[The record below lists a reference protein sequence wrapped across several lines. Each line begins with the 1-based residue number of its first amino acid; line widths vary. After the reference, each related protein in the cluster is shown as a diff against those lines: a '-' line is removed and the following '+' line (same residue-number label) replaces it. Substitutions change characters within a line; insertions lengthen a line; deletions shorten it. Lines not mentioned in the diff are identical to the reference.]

1 MRNMSNLEKRTILLN
16 TIFNFGSSLVS
27 NFVSIYL
34 FIYTKSI
41 PMMCLYIIVRIGMFP
56 LFFIIGSKLAKKHPF
71 TLTYTLGL
79 SLITCALIY
88 ALTAGKLFDA
98 NPYYVLI
105 AAAIIGSGEGFYYF
119 SANTCNQIVSTI
131 ETRSTF
137 LSFNGMF
144 TNISSLLAPI
154 FASFILSL
162 NVDEMIGYKRMLLTI
177 IIVFIFVIFVA
188 MSMNKRSEDEDSHI
202 HTALS
207 LKNDKKWKDHNT
219 AVFLYGLRNGLE
231 LNTISILLY
240 TVAGSGGLYSKLN
253 ILFSFITI
261 VSYRVIRRF
270 LDKDKIDRTF
280 KLGVVLK
287 ILGTYSLIFIPNVAG
302 AIIYGVSNAFATVL
316 YDHSYNYLSAS
327 IIGTYPKE
335 MTARV
340 VARETYLSLSRC
352 TSMLFVLI
360 CFKVLPSTIYLQVA
374 VFILSLSAIFVERIL
389 LKYKQ

>member
-1 MRNMSNLEKRTILLN
+1 MSNLEKRTILLN
-16 TIFNFGSSLVS
+16 TIFSFGSALVS

-34 FIYTKSI
+34 YIYTKSI

-56 LFFIIGSKLAKKHPF
+56 IFFIIGSKLAKKYPF
-71 TLTYTLGL
+71 TLTYTIGL

-88 ALTAGKLFDA
+88 ALMAGKLFEI
-98 NPYYVLI
+98 NPYYVLV
-105 AAAIIGSGEGFYYF
+105 AAGIIGAGEGFYYF

-131 ETRSTF
+131 ETRTTF

-144 TNISSLLAPI
+144 TNITSLFAPV

-162 NVDEMIGYKRMLLTI
+162 NKDEMIGYRRMLVTI

-188 MSMNKRSEDEDSHI
+188 MSMNKRSEDKNSHI

-207 LKNDKKWKDHNT
+207 LKNDKRWRDHNT
-219 AVFLYGLRNGLE
+219 AVLFYGLRDGLG
-231 LNTISILLY
+231 LNTINILLY
-240 TVAGSGGLYSKLN
+240 NASGNGEVYSRLS
-253 ILFSFITI
+253 IVFSLITI
-261 VSYRVIRRF
+261 ITYRVIRRF
-270 LDKDKIDRTF
+270 LANDKIDKTF
-280 KLGVVLK
+280 KLGVFLK
-287 ILGTYSLIFIPNVAG
+287 ILGTYSLIFIPNIPG
-302 AIIYGVSNAFATVL
+302 AILYGVSNAFAAVL

-327 IIGTYPKE
+327 IIGAYPEE

-360 CFKVLPSTIYLQVA
+360 CFKLLPSTIYLQVA
-374 VFILSLSAIFVERIL
+374 VFILSLSTIFVERIL